1 VTGSGTKVEPIEVE
15 ANGMRFSGLAAGP
28 RDGQLCLLLHGWPQF
43 ADSWTTVAQELGNLG
58 YRAVAIDQRGYSPTA
73 RPAEQDAYAMQHLVS
88 DVLAFADALGTP
100 RFHLI
105 AHDWG
110 AIVGW
115 NVAQAHPGRVTSFTT
130 LATPHPAALA
140 EAIVNDPDQ
149 QQRGAYVK
157 FFRAPGNVAEKA
169 LLDDD
174 ARVLRAAY
182 EGKIA
187 PATVDENV
195 RRLSEPS
202 AMTAVLNWY
211 RANDFRV
218 TLGPVSVPT
227 LYIWGS
233 RDRALGERAA
243 RNTAQF
249 VTGPYRFEVV
259 DTTHWIVDEIPRE
272 TVALIQPLLHVDD
285 ARSVS

>member
-1 VTGSGTKVEPIEVE
+1 MIGAGTQVEPIELE
-15 ANGMRFSGLAAGP
+15 ANGMHFSGIAAGP

-43 ADSWTTVAQELGNLG
+43 ADSWTIVAQILGSLG
-58 YRAVAIDQRGYSPTA
+58 FRAVAVDQRGYSPTA
-73 RPAEQDAYAMQHLVS
+73 RPAEQDAYAMQYLVS
-88 DVLAFADALGTP
+88 DVLGFADALGAP
-100 RFHLI
+100 SFHLI

-115 NVAQAHPGRVTSFTT
+115 HVAQAHPGRVASFTS
-130 LATPHPAALA
+130 LAIPHPAALA
-140 EAIVNDPDQ
+140 EAIANDPDQ
-149 QQRGAYVK
+149 QQRGAYVT

-169 LLDDD
+169 LLDKD
-174 ARVLRAAY
+174 ALALRGVY
-182 EGKIA
+182 EGKIS
-187 PATVDENV
+187 PATVDEHV
-195 RRLSEPS
+195 RRLSEPG

-218 TLGPVSVPT
+218 PLDPVSVPV

-272 TVALIQPLLHVDD
+272 TVALIQPILHVDG